1 MCQNFDSKDPRTKA
15 VTEPNFITQKIF
27 DAVIIIISQA
37 GVGFCVGFC
46 TTPKTYT
53 LQKDENYFF
62 DKNQTE
68 CVKIL
73 PCCVKIFRILHV
85 SLLSNVPK
93 KRGRR
98 LSSAQ
103 KEKFPIFIKIFF
115 GNNFFNCQIFC
126 RALLPLSS
134 CSRSDLILKHP
145 IFGTTKYLLFFFN
158 KRLKILTRD
167 WSTNRNSISF
177 FWCLFSLSLF
187 FSGLFRADQIFTLS
201 GVFFI
206 E

>member
-37 GVGFCVGFC
+37 GVGSCVGFC

-53 LQKDENYFF
+53 LHGKLTFPSNALESSNFSKKMKIIFLIKTRLSALKSCRVALKFSAFCMCRYFPTYP
-62 DKNQTE
+62 KNGVDASQ
-68 CVKIL
+68 
-73 PCCVKIFRILHV
+73 
-85 SLLSNVPK
+85 VPK
-93 KRGRR
+93 K
-98 LSSAQ
+98 
-103 KEKFPIFIKIFF
+103 KKFPIFIKIFF

-177 FWCLFSLSLF
+177 F
-187 FSGLFRADQIFTLS
+187 
-201 GVFFI
+201 
-206 E
+206 